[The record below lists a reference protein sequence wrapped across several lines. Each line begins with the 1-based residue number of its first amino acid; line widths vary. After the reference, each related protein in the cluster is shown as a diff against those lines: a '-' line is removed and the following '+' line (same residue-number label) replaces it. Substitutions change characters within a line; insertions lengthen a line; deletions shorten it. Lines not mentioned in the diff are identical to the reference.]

1 MKADKRIVKFIGYI
15 RQSQTHE
22 GTISLDEQRTEI
34 EHWARRPGK
43 EVEIDW
49 LQDVDWS
56 GKNLDRPEIQKALRM
71 LEAGK
76 ADGIVVSKLDRLT
89 RNVGDLSRLIEKM
102 KEGGWSIVCLDM
114 GGETVDFASRNG
126 KLMGYMVAMFAE
138 WYRDGTVEEW
148 ERHRRHKILHEGAH
162 WGQEPLGYR
171 RGTTTNSAGDTK
183 PGPLVIDNEWAPV
196 VREAFK
202 RRARGDTWQQIA
214 KYLMVKGAP
223 NAPARAK
230 AKKSGTRAKGST
242 WTAGGARA
250 MIRNRVYLGEA
261 RAGDLV
267 KPSAHRPLIN
277 DRLWLKA
284 NRVKG
289 SFPERKRAQQA
300 LLAGDRGRGNGGI
313 LRCGTCGKT
322 LSHSTSGR
330 AGRKKY
336 LSYRCTNY
344 VCPTRANI
352 SAPRI
357 ESYLIAKAIE
367 MAWAPGSLEV
377 ESDVSQ
383 LQDRLLV
390 LEKEREALESTRA
403 KGRIRDESYWEQASR
418 IDEEIDRA
426 EAALREAK
434 LEDHYDWRTVPHD
447 ELESHLFQLD
457 GNRLVARDVNSARAF
472 LLQTLGPVTVY
483 AQHGIS
489 AGVQDVA
496 DRIQIAHA
504 SVTSPET

>member
-1 MKADKRIVKFIGYI
+1 MKADKTIVKFIGYI

-43 EVEIDW
+43 EVEIVW

-56 GKNLDRPEIQKALRM
+56 GKNLERPDIRKALHM
-71 LEAGK
+71 LDAGK

-102 KEGGWSIVCLDM
+102 KEGGWHIVCLDM

-162 WGQEPLGYR
+162 WGQEPLGFR
-171 RGTTTNSAGDTK
+171 RGMTTNLAGDAK
-183 PGPLVIDNEWAPV
+183 PGPLVIDREWAPV
-196 VREAFK
+196 VREAFR
-202 RRARGDTWQQIA
+202 RRARGETWLQIA
-214 KYLMVKGAP
+214 KYLMANGAP
-223 NAPARAK
+223 NALARAR
-230 AKKSGTRAKGST
+230 AKKSGTRAAGSA

-267 KPSAHRPLIN
+267 KLGAHPPLI
-277 DRLWLKA
+277 DERLWRKA
-284 NRVKG
+284 NRAKG

-300 LLAGDRGRGNGGI
+300 LLAGGRGHGNGGI

-330 AGRKKY
+330 LGGKKY

-352 SAPRI
+352 SATRI
-357 ESYLIAKAIE
+357 ESYLIEKALEIARTTGSPE
-367 MAWAPGSLEV
+367 MD
-377 ESDVSQ
+377 SDTSHLQAQ
-383 LQDRLLV
+383 LLL

-403 KGRIRDESYWEQASR
+403 QGRIRDQNYWEQASR
-418 IDEEIDRA
+418 IDEEIEAA
-426 EAALREAK
+426 ETALREAE
-434 LEDHYDWRTVPHD
+434 LDDHYDWRTVPLD
-447 ELESHLFQLD
+447 ELESHLFKQD
-457 GNRLVARDVNSARAF
+457 DDRLVARDVSSARAF
-472 LLQTLGPVTVY
+472 LLHTLGSVTVF
-483 AQHGIS
+483 AQNGIS
-489 AGVQDVA
+489 AGVKDVA
-496 DRIQIAHA
+496 DRVQIQHA
-504 SVTSPET
+504 